1 MAAEMAMAKAQGTAA
16 DGRTGPQGQVVPP
29 PQTAPRAQGRG
40 SARQASGGTG
50 PGRQMQSVRP
60 RISQQGEAGTAF
72 ASGMGM
78 GIGMGA
84 HLRLHPDPDSGT
96 DMRTETGSS
105 TDTGTGMRAQTI
117 SGTGGHKG
125 RGAGPG
131 TGRHRNAGAPRKDT
145 RPGPRRTAQQ
155 GTAA

>member
-16 DGRTGPQGQVVPP
+16 DGRTGPQRQVVPP

-60 RISQQGEAGTAF
+60 RISQQAQAGTAF

-78 GIGMGA
+78 GMGA
-84 HLRLHPDPDSGT
+84 HMRLHTDSGT

-105 TDTGTGMRAQTI
+105 
-117 SGTGGHKG
+117 TGGHKG

-131 TGRHRNAGAPRKDT
+131 TGRHRNAGARRKDT

>member
-1 MAAEMAMAKAQGTAA
+1 MAMAKAQGTAA

-78 GIGMGA
+78 GMGA
-84 HLRLHPDPDSGT
+84 HLRLHPDNGT

-131 TGRHRNAGAPRKDT
+131 TGTGTGTGRHRNAGAPRKDT